1 MEFKLVKEK
10 KREDILFCL
19 QRFED
24 TWLAGSSDHSI
35 HPIRFSDESPLPS
48 LLQGHQS
55 YVTGLKSA
63 AGRLWS
69 VGYDR
74 LLNEWDLEKGRLVS
88 SRLAHRKWIRHITA
102 SPDETQLA
110 TVGDDMV
117 ARVWNAQIGR
127 AHV

>member
-19 QRFED
+19 QRFEA

-35 HPIRFSDESPLPS
+35 HTIPFSDESPLPS

-55 YVTGLKSA
+55 YVTGLKLA

-74 LLNEWDLEKGRLVS
+74 SLNEWTLKK
-88 SRLAHRKWIRHITA
+88 AA
-102 SPDETQLA
+102 
-110 TVGDDMV
+110 
-117 ARVWNAQIGR
+117 
-127 AHV
+127 